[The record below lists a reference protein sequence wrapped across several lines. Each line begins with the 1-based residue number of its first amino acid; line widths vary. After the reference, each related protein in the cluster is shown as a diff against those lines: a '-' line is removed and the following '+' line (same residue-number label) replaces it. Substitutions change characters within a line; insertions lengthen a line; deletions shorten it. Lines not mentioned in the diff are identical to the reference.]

1 MKPKKILEL
10 IAKFMKENDFDV
22 VFGTGAFSGGH
33 CIINEN
39 RVVVVNKRMPA
50 EEQIRVLSSVIL
62 ELRLDYSLLR
72 KEAKDYVNRFA
83 TISE

>member
-10 IAKFMKENDFDV
+10 ITKFLKENDFDV
-22 VFGTGAFSGGH
+22 VFGTGTFSGGH

-39 RVVVVNKRMPA
+39 RVVVVNKRMQT

-62 ELRLDYSLLR
+62 ELELDHSRLR
-72 KEAKDYVNRFA
+72 KEAREFIERFR
-83 TISE
+83 